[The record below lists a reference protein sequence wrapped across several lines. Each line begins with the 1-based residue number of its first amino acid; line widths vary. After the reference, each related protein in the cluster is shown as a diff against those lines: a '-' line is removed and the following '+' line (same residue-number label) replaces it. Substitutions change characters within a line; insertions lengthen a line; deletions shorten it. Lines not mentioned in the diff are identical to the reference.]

1 MTRFFLLLFGMIFA
15 VAGVLMISFS
25 LFAQTPAPNPDPKVS
40 VPVSLLQALVN
51 AGQKAPGEVINP
63 LTDQVKAMV
72 NEQLVSAGPAR
83 AEAKPLP
90 AEAPQ
95 GAPVHRPLPEPEKK

>member
-1 MTRFFLLLFGMIFA
+1 MKNWILLALSA
-15 VAGVLMISFS
+15 
-25 LFAQTPAPNPDPKVS
+25 TPAFATFAALAQQPPAPDPKVQ

-72 NEQLVSAGPAR
+72 NEQLGPPK
-83 AEAKPLP
+83 AETKPLP

-95 GAPVHRPLPEPEKK
+95 GAPPHRPLPEPEKK